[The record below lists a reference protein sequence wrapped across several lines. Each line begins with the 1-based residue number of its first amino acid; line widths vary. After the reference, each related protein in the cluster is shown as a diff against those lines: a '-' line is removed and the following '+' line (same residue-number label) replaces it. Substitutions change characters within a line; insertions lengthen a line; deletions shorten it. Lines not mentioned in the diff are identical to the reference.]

1 MDAGRSRPPGL
12 RCDEGH
18 AGWLLVRTGA
28 RLNGRGGG
36 EAVSREVQRRFKA
49 SQNRQAGEPPSHT
62 QPTLGSVHEYTPRKL
77 ALFRVILIVIIAVL
91 VTVVV

>member
-1 MDAGRSRPPGL
+1 M

-36 EAVSREVQRRFKA
+36 EAVSRDVQA
-49 SQNRQAGEPPSHT
+49 GDLQPQNRLAGEPPTHT
-62 QPTLGSVHEYTPRKL
+62 KPTLGSVHEYTRRNL